1 VTPPILDTEENPLL
15 EVKNLSY
22 SYGDK
27 AALDDVSFS
36 VQRGEIFGLL
46 GPNGGGKTTLFKIL
60 STLFRVQTGDVNIM
74 GRSVQKYS
82 LAARSALGVV
92 FQNPGLDRNLTVKEN
107 LKHHGHLLGMRG
119 TELAEAIESAL
130 QRLGV
135 TGRSNDRVDTLS
147 GGLARRVELAKGLL
161 NKPPLLLLDE
171 PSTGL
176 DPGARLDLWRYLK
189 DLRNEQG
196 TTVILTTHLME
207 EAESCDRLAI
217 IDHGRFVAT
226 GTPQGLR
233 SRVGERI
240 LSLRC
245 EDPDGFAAVVSR
257 EYKVQPVIVEGRVR
271 LENVSPETLIPRLLL
286 DHGDK
291 ILGLS
296 MERPTLAD
304 VFVHETGHT
313 FWKSEQGVDPS

>member
-1 VTPPILDTEENPLL
+1 MTPPTHDTEENPLL
-15 EVKNLSY
+15 EVNNLSY
-22 SYGDK
+22 SYGDTV
-27 AALDDVSFS
+27 ALDDVSFS
-36 VQRGEIFGLL
+36 VQPGEIFGLL

-60 STLFRVQTGDVNIM
+60 STLFRIQTGDARIM
-74 GRSVQKYS
+74 GRSIQEDS
-82 LAARSALGVV
+82 LAARSVLGVV
-92 FQNPGLDRNLTVKEN
+92 FQNPGLDPYLTVREN

-119 TELAEAIESAL
+119 AELAEAIGSAL

-135 TGRSNDRVDTLS
+135 ADRSNDRVDTLS

-233 SRVGERI
+233 SRIGKRI

-245 EDPDGFAAVVSR
+245 EDPEGFAAVVSR
-257 EYKVQPVIVEGRVR
+257 EYKVQPVIVEGRLR
-271 LENVSPETLIPRLLL
+271 LENISPETLIPRLLQ

-313 FWKSEQGVDPS
+313 FWKSEQGVYPS